1 MNTNDITFNTMRLYQ
16 KDGQII
22 RAVFDESASVV
33 RFNDFS
39 RMVSGEFPYQ
49 RYNNSEFDLAR
60 AVMVAYDHGIYTY
73 TREAPRRDP
82 DAKVKE
88 IRL

>member
-1 MNTNDITFNTMRLYQ
+1 MNVNDLTFNTGRLYT
-16 KDGQII
+16 KDGQVI
-22 RAVFDESASVV
+22 RAVFDANAGVV

-49 RYNNSEFDLAR
+49 RHNNTPQDLAL
-60 AVMVAYDHGIYTY
+60 AVMLAYDHGIYTY

-82 DAKVKE
+82 DAE
-88 IRL
+88 IRSIRL

>member
-1 MNTNDITFNTMRLYQ
+1 MSTTDLTFNTGRLYQ
-16 KDGQII
+16 SDGQII
-22 RAVFDESASVV
+22 RAVFDEQARVV

-49 RYNNSEFDLAR
+49 RYNNTEFDLAR

-82 DAKVKE
+82 NAVIRS

>member
-1 MNTNDITFNTMRLYQ
+1 MSTTDLTFNTMRLYTQ
-16 KDGQII
+16 EGQVI
-22 RAVFDESASVV
+22 RAVFDDQACVV

-39 RMVSGEFPYQ
+39 RMVSGEFPYN
-49 RYNNSEFDLAR
+49 RHNNSDFDLAR

-82 DAKVKE
+82 AAEVRS